1 LTRGKKRESRRYW
14 QENEGCGRKT
24 RRVGRGGVAG
34 RKEKEESER
43 KHTMPS
49 RLAPYPARPRLPIAH
64 TAGQSPRTF
73 DVPGRV
79 TLLTRI
85 PPVKQNLFQEE
96 IMPPVKAQALA
107 SRNLRESESERAAE
121 KEGRE
126 GEERERKE
134 GRERAGKTHCGMT
147 SCSCPR
153 YRRPCSA

>member
-1 LTRGKKRESRRYW
+1 LTRGKKRESGRIG
-14 QENEGCGRKT
+14 QENEEGCGRKT

-34 RKEKEESER
+34 GKEKEESER

-96 IMPPVKAQALA
+96 IMPPVKAQVLA
-107 SRNLRESESERAAE
+107 SRNLRESSG
-121 KEGRE
+121 EG
-126 GEERERKE
+126 GKGRERKGK
-134 GRERAGKTHCGMT
+134 GRKEERAGKTHCGMT
-147 SCSCPR
+147 SCSCSR
-153 YRRPCSA
+153 YRRPC